1 MAREGT
7 YLSWLHECKIVYKSL
22 AKRHEFM
29 PTDMAM
35 TGDDCNPCNTLHL

>member
-7 YLSWLHECKIVYKSL
+7 YLSGLHECKVVYKSL

-29 PTDMAM
+29 PTEITMKIER
-35 TGDDCNPCNTLHL
+35 